1 MATAL
6 EALRDRMAEDTID
19 MSYDNMDG
27 TFTLRLVLD
36 SIGDAEDGVIVT
48 EVSEVPVEEQ
58 DSSYSYFHIMSV
70 LANEVTEE
78 KLAETLVKLNEINME
93 TLLGSYSVVAD
104 AGALVH
110 KYVLRTP
117 KAAAEQTAEELYNT
131 LVDVVAI
138 VNGDYDRVVA
148 AIAEEIT
155 GCALPWAE
163 HSLTGLCART
173 GGKGYDYR
181 QRKKAVDPGPESDLG
196 PVERGF

>member
-1 MATAL
+1 
-6 EALRDRMAEDTID
+6 
-19 MSYDNMDG
+19 MDG

-148 AIAEEIT
+148 AIAE
-155 GCALPWAE
+155 
-163 HSLTGLCART
+163 
-173 GGKGYDYR
+173 
-181 QRKKAVDPGPESDLG
+181 
-196 PVERGF
+196 